1 MAAVSAQP
9 ALLSAQQLARL
20 SGFNDADV
28 TACQDAGLI
37 TPAGN
42 GGFTAVELT
51 KLQLL
56 RQVVDS
62 SGLPA
67 ALERYREGGYTLG
80 SLEGYLPLA
89 LALSDLSYREAC
101 EQAGI
106 PLAEYQALIRAAG
119 LPDTDVDQ
127 PARIEDIEVLRG
139 YAQLRQL
146 PIALEERLHVLRLTA
161 DGMRRAAEA
170 QMDLFRVYVE
180 APLLETHRDDP
191 GQAHEAVGQ
200 LGALATPAIASLTG
214 WLQKRVLE
222 QEILRH
228 VTEEMEQAINGEAPT
243 PLRTGEPAVAFV
255 DLAGFTVLSS
265 THGDAEA
272 ARIANRFGERVSDV
286 VRGRGGRVVKSL
298 GDGAMLLFTDACEA
312 VRAGL
317 ELVTALPASG
327 LPPVR
332 VGINRGP
339 LVAYAGDYFGSSVNL
354 AARITDY
361 ARPREVLLAE
371 SVIPD
376 GAEGVELEEIGE
388 VTLKGVAAPVRLFRA
403 RPKP

>member
-1 MAAVSAQP
+1 VSVRS

-20 SGFNDADV
+20 SGFSDADV
-28 TACQDAGLI
+28 GACQDVGLI
-37 TPAGN
+37 TPGDG
-42 GGFTAVELT
+42 GGFSAAELT
-51 KLQLL
+51 KLQLM

-67 ALERYREGGYTLG
+67 ALERYRDGGYTLG

-101 EQAGI
+101 EQAGV

-119 LPDTDVDQ
+119 LPDVDVEQ
-127 PARIEDIEVLRG
+127 PARIEDLDVLRG
-139 YAQLRQL
+139 YVQLRQL
-146 PIALEERLHVLRLTA
+146 PIAFEERLHVLRITA

-170 QMDLFRVYVE
+170 QVELFRVYVE
-180 APLLETHRDDP
+180 IPLLETHRDDP
-191 GQAHEAVGQ
+191 RQAHEAIGQ
-200 LGALATPAIASLTG
+200 LGARATPAIASLTG
-214 WLQKRVLE
+214 WLQKRLLE
-222 QEILRH
+222 QEILKH
-228 VTEEMEQAINGEAPT
+228 VTEEMERAMSGDRPT
-243 PLRTGEPAVAFV
+243 LQRTGEPAVAFV
-255 DLAGFTVLSS
+255 DLAGFTVLSG

-272 ARIANRFGERVSDV
+272 ARIANRFGEQVTDV
-286 VRGRGGRVVKSL
+286 VRGHGGRVIKSL
-298 GDGAMLLFTDACEA
+298 GDGAMLLFTDAGSA

-317 ELVTALPASG
+317 ELVTTLPDSG
-327 LPPVR
+327 LPAVR

-339 LVAYAGDYFGSSVNL
+339 VVAHAGDYFGSSVNL

-403 RPKP
+403 RPAG